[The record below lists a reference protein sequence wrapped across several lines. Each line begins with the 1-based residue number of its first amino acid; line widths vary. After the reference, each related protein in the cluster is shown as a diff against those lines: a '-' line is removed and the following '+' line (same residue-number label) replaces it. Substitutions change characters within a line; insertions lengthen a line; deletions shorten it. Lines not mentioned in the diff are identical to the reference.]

1 MCNPVNEEEFAPP
14 AKHEGTGGTSGT
26 GGTGG
31 ALGRD
36 IHTGYLAL
44 ALVTAFSSFVN
55 IF

>member
-14 AKHEGTGGTSGT
+14 ATQEGT